1 MEKRTG
7 NKEQGR
13 DLKVR
18 VRKSREHEGRKDK
31 KIMKKERWRRLQ
43 LLATLSQFAS
53 AGFNLGAEIRA
64 EGAQGKCLQEIPP
77 LSLSPHWEK
86 PCTGTA

>member
-7 NKEQGR
+7 NKEQER

-18 VRKSREHEGRKDK
+18 ARKTRENEGRKDK

-43 LLATLSQFAS
+43 LLVTLSWFAS
-53 AGFNLGAEIRA
+53 VGFNLGPEITA

-77 LSLSPHWEK
+77 VSLSPH
-86 PCTGTA
+86 CVQ